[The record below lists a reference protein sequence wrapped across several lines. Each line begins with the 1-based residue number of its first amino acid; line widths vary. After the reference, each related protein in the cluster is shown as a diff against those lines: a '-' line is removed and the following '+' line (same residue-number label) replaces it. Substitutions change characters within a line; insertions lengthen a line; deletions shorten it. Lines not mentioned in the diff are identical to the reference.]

1 MSNSVRQLSG
11 NCCLR
16 LASDLSPGTIHDGC
30 MNQKLL
36 SGFTVALLISTL
48 GLAPS
53 GYADQPQSADEK
65 SGVSVSESGST
76 AQVASTSIPQDSSEN
91 PSQPQAAQ
99 AAGATALTPSDEK
112 VGEKVSTPATAPVA
126 APTSNPALPQASD
139 DQSAEVVKVGEYQSQ
154 DTSQTEVSVATIQP
168 HPLQGRNAATLY
180 VRNIPV
186 LTFLGEA
193 ASSVNAGHAATSNSS
208 DGAEVKVASTQAA
221 SGVAVAAIQA
231 DGADQLTPKSTA
243 PVTDAIPSDVTSN
256 SSDANDPVWRATTTA
271 ARLNQ
276 LHRDSINASDIKI
289 SWDADRHQYVIKAN
303 DVEIVAIDDDTVLP
317 DTAEN
322 SAGDILQATNR
333 IRRQMGGASPLSSI
347 EGDPNGIR
355 QVSLGGLNLRV
366 SGYASWYGPGF
377 DGNYSAS
384 GEVFNQEALTAAHPS
399 LPFGTNVRVTNMDNG
414 QSVVVRI
421 NDRGP
426 YAHDRVIDLSAGAA
440 RIIGLIHSGVAPVSL
455 EVLGAA
461 SN

>member
-1 MSNSVRQLSG
+1 
-11 NCCLR
+11 
-16 LASDLSPGTIHDGC
+16 

-36 SGFTVALLISTL
+36 SGFTAALLISTL

-53 GYADQPQSADEK
+53 GRANQPQSADEQ

-76 AQVASTSIPQDSSEN
+76 AQVASTSIPEDSSDN
-91 PSQPQAAQ
+91 PSHPQAAQ
-99 AAGATALTPSDEK
+99 PPNQEADSTALTASDEK
-112 VGEKVSTPATAPVA
+112 IGEKVSTPAAAPVA
-126 APTSNPALPQASD
+126 AAPTANPAPPPSSD

-154 DTSQTEVSVATIQP
+154 DTARTEASIATIQP

-180 VRNIPV
+180 IRNIPV

-193 ASSVNAGHAATSNSS
+193 VSSDVNQPAASNAS
-208 DGAEVKVASTQAA
+208 DGAEVKVASTQEPSAT
-221 SGVAVAAIQA
+221 AVAAIQA
-231 DGADQLTPKSTA
+231 GDADQVAPKSTA
-243 PVTDAIPSDVTSN
+243 PITDAIPNDVTSN
-256 SSDANDPVWRATTTA
+256 SADANDPVWRATTTA

-276 LHRDSINASDIKI
+276 LHRNNVNASDIKI
-289 SWDADRHQYVIKAN
+289 SWDADRQQYVIKAN
-303 DVEIVAIDDDTVLP
+303 DVEIVAVDEDTVLP
-317 DTAEN
+317 DTVEN
-322 SAGDILQATNR
+322 AAGDILQATNR
-333 IRRQMGGASPLSSI
+333 IRRQMGGASPLSGI

-440 RIIGLIHSGVAPVSL
+440 RIIGLIQSGVAPVSL
-455 EVLGAA
+455 EVLGTA